1 MIQIDKRSTMT
12 FSDKD
17 IYEAVKYHLPTVNEY
32 VASHGGAIKLL
43 GTKDGKVYIELTG
56 ACHGCS
62 MSLMTTKMVVQK
74 KLRELIHPDL
84 VVINVD
90 GTPEN
95 VLPDD
100 VYTEEP
106 LHEEESDEKPGLWE
120 KAKKLFPKSK
130 EKSE

>member
-1 MIQIDKRSTMT
+1 MHFNDE
-12 FSDKD
+12 D

-43 GTKDGKVYIELTG
+43 GVKDGKVYIELTG

-74 KLRELIHPDL
+74 KLRELIHPEL
-84 VVINVD
+84 TVVNVD

-95 VLPDD
+95 MLPEDGLYMPEED
-100 VYTEEP
+100 VEAED
-106 LHEEESDEKPGLWE
+106 EVEMESLWD
-120 KAKKLFPKSK
+120 KAKRIFTKGDKDAV
-130 EKSE
+130 